1 MALSGFHDNAT
12 NATYD
17 NDDDDDDDNDGTF
30 SPPVQDLKIMT
41 VAGVE
46 LVEETDLAT
55 TLVNDQELHVVFR
68 ISDDE
73 YEPVQIEYADDI
85 AD

>member
-1 MALSGFHDNAT
+1 MALSGFNGKA
-12 NATYD
+12 
-17 NDDDDDDDNDGTF
+17 DDNDNNDGTL
-30 SPPVQDLKIMT
+30 SPPIQDLKIMT

-46 LVEETDLAT
+46 LVEETDLAA

-73 YEPVQIEYADDI
+73 YEPVQIEYADDV